1 MGPSR
6 HFRTRATWATYAIL
20 IGWSLF
26 VLFPI
31 CWLLLMSLKTPE
43 QQFSRPPLFLFRPTL
58 QNYVD
63 LFLPGLGQLAGLPG
77 MQLPR
82 YLLNS
87 LIAGVA
93 SVGLAVLLATPAAYA
108 FARMPFRLGGV
119 LMQFLLLTR
128 MMPPMAILVPL
139 FLIGRRLEMLD
150 SLFALTLVYTAINI
164 PFTIFLLI
172 GFFQQVPQQI
182 EEAASIDG
190 LSRWGILTRIAIPL
204 TAPGIVAV
212 LILGLWVTWTDLQ
225 FALILTSEGAK
236 TMPIGIANLISEYT
250 QLWGIVGSSG
260 FIYTIPML
268 LFSIFSQKYIVKGL
282 TLGAVAG

>member
-1 MGPSR
+1 MELSKR
-6 HFRTRATWATYAIL
+6 RLTLATWASYVVL

-31 CWLLLMSLKTPE
+31 YWLLLMSLKSPE
-43 QQFSRPPLFLFRPTL
+43 QQFNRPPLFFFWPTL
-58 QNYVD
+58 QNYLD
-63 LFLPGLGQLAGLPG
+63 LFMPGLGQLAGLPG
-77 MQLPR
+77 MQLPG

-108 FARMPFRLGGV
+108 FARMGFRFGGA
-119 LMQFLLLTR
+119 LLQFMLLTR

-139 FLIGRRLEMLD
+139 FLIGRRLDMLD
-150 SLFALTLVYTAINI
+150 SLLSLTLVYTAINI
-164 PFTIFLLI
+164 PFTMFLLI

-182 EEAASIDG
+182 EEAAAIDG
-190 LSRWGILTRIAIPL
+190 LSRWGTLTRIAIPL
-204 TAPGIVAV
+204 TAPGIAAV
-212 LILGLWVTWTDLQ
+212 MILGLWVTWTDFQ

-236 TMPIGIANLISEYT
+236 TMPIGIANLVSEYT

-260 FIYTIPML
+260 FTYTIPML

-282 TLGAVAG
+282 TLGAVSG